1 MTQQVA
7 TPDEAPANGF
17 RYGDAFVILSVT
29 VLSCA
34 IGAWLQQQLELPLWA
49 GMIAALAA
57 YAVLLSLHLLMRRSL
72 GVDARAALP
81 ALDPATDREVRN
93 EQPLPAAQAPMQP
106 PEGET
111 GRPAMASP
119 PPPAAR
125 EIAEK
130 EPAEPPPA
138 SPLPPPRAAS
148 PFQFR
153 PMREPALSPTLPS
166 SAAPPPLPGAQARPA
181 QPQPSAPAATSQP
194 EISVDFVE
202 ESIKK
207 LADAL
212 NSATPGERP
221 GAQAERAD
229 NAEAMIGRSVEAL
242 QTAARAMRTP
252 PAAPAEKSRSW
263 WRPGAARKLQRQP
276 PPLARRPAPSS
287 QGNSQLARIAEAL
300 AAERMEV
307 LLEPIQG
314 LAEGKP
320 RHFQISM
327 RLHTADGAAL
337 DERELVRAA
346 FGSGLMPSIDAAR
359 IIRAARVAT
368 RLGRRGR
375 QGAVLATM
383 AGESLT
389 DTQFLETA
397 ASGLATNSG
406 MTLVLAFAQSE
417 VRTFTHAHA
426 RALNALAP
434 MGFRFGLEAVTD
446 LDMDF
451 AGLREMGFAFVELDA
466 PVFLEGLP
474 CAGGRIPAS
483 DVCRHL
489 SNFGLS
495 LVVGRIDDEWQLA
508 RILGFGVMF
517 GKGTL
522 FGGPRL
528 VKDEVVA
535 DPAVA

>member
-17 RYGDAFVILSVT
+17 RYGDGFVIFSVT

-34 IGAWLQQQLELPLWA
+34 IGAWLQQQLELALWA

-81 ALDPATDREVRN
+81 ALDPAADREVRN
-93 EQPLPAAQAPMQP
+93 EPPLPASLA

-119 PPPAAR
+119 PPPAAQ
-125 EIAEK
+125 EAAEK
-130 EPAEPPPA
+130 EPAEPSPA
-138 SPLPPPRAAS
+138 SPPPPPRPAS

-166 SAAPPPLPGAQARPA
+166 AAPPPLPGAQARPA
-181 QPQPSAPAATSQP
+181 QPQPQPSAPAATSQP

-221 GAQAERAD
+221 GAQGERPD

-263 WRPGAARKLQRQP
+263 WRPGAARKPQRQP
-276 PPLARRPAPSS
+276 PPLARRPVPSS

-337 DERELVRAA
+337 DEKELVRAA

-397 ASGLATNSG
+397 ASRLATNSG